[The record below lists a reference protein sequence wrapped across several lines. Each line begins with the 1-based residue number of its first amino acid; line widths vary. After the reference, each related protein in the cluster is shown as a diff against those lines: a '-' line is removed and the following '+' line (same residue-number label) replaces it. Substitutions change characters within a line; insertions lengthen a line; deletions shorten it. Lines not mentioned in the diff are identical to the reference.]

1 MKNKNLFT
9 PLSIYQTF
17 LSLTMLSGCKTT
29 QLVTRR
35 CLAGINSGAIQ
46 ADWFYS
52 IDFYDKSSKIGIERC
67 TRSEADRLT
76 VQAFARSVCETGRAI
91 FLLAF
96 LIPSA
101 EKVAEY
107 LVDKPDNS

>member
-9 PLSIYQTF
+9 LFTIFLAF
-17 LSLTMLSGCKTT
+17 LSFILLSGCKTT
-29 QLVTRR
+29 QLVTGR

-52 IDFYDKSSKIGIERC
+52 IDFSKKSSIVVSERC

-76 VQAFARSVCETGRAI
+76 VQAFARSVARQDGLFFTRFPYSVCGEGR
-91 FLLAF
+91 
-96 LIPSA
+96 
-101 EKVAEY
+101 
-107 LVDKPDNS
+107 